1 MAPPNG
7 SFPIPSVDQEISC
20 LYMRFPALIDC
31 GTFHHCSILEKI
43 KITTIS
49 KMSGYRKLQNGKSK
63 NSIAKAPNVS
73 KIKTMDIIKS
83 NLFISMYEKFK
94 FLRNTI

>member
-20 LYMRFPALIDC
+20 LYMRFLAPIDY
-31 GTFHHCSILEKI
+31 GTFHCSILEKI

-49 KMSGYRKLQNGKSK
+49 KMSGYRKLQNGKSQ
-63 NSIAKAPNVS
+63 NPIAKAPNVS
-73 KIKTMDIIKS
+73 KIKTMNIIKS
-83 NLFISMYEKFK
+83 DLFISMYEKFK
-94 FLRNTI
+94 FLRNKI